1 MSQVKQWKLRV
12 DLSKRKYEFLELE
25 ANGMERA
32 RYDASD
38 LSTIFDGTLV
48 VFNHRDVLDGID
60 GEITYFPKDSLGM
73 TPRIII
79 NAENLSVSV
88 VKNEGVIFA
97 AGDYSEEM
105 AVFAEEMFRIITGEM
120 VYV

>member
-60 GEITYFPKDSLGM
+60 GEITYFPKDGHGM
-73 TPRIII
+73 TPRITI
-79 NAENLSVSV
+79 NTSNMAIMVS
-88 VKNEGVIFA
+88 KEGVEIVQGCELEGVVEFA
-97 AGDYSEEM
+97 Q
-105 AVFAEEMFRIITGEM
+105 EMFEIIVGE
-120 VYV
+120 